1 MANKE
6 GVRMQHLKLYHLDT
20 LDHNGQTIYVEGPVS
35 ADQLRSFQMHKQL
48 DAFRKPKEQF
58 DALVDISEL
67 PEGRI
72 IIAHNGE
79 TLLGYVTFHYPDE
92 MERWS
97 EAGMKDLL
105 ELGAVEVADDYRGLG
120 LGSRMIRIAFEDGQL
135 ESYIIFTTEYYWHWD
150 LKGSGLSVWEY
161 RRMME
166 RLMKTVDMVWY
177 ATDDPEICS
186 HPANCLMVRMGKDVP
201 LASQEQ
207 FDHIRFV
214 RRFMY

>member
-1 MANKE
+1 
-6 GVRMQHLKLYHLDT
+6 
-20 LDHNGQTIYVEGPVS
+20 
-35 ADQLRSFQMHKQL
+35 
-48 DAFRKPKEQF
+48 
-58 DALVDISEL
+58 
-67 PEGRI
+67 
-72 IIAHNGE
+72 
-79 TLLGYVTFHYPDE
+79 
-92 MERWS
+92 
-97 EAGMKDLL
+97 MKDLL

-120 LGSRMIRIAFEDGQL
+120 LGSRMIRIAFEDRQL

-166 RLMKTVDMVWY
+166 HLMKTVDMVWY

>member
-1 MANKE
+1 
-6 GVRMQHLKLYHLDT
+6 MQHLKLYHLDT
-20 LDHNGQTIYVEGPVS
+20 LDHNGQTICVEGPVS

>member
-1 MANKE
+1 
-6 GVRMQHLKLYHLDT
+6 MQHLKLYHLDT
-20 LDHNGQTIYVEGPVS
+20 LDYNGQTIYVEGPVS

>member
-6 GVRMQHLKLYHLDT
+6 GVHMQHLKLYHLDT
-20 LDHNGQTIYVEGPVS
+20 LDHKGQTIYVEGPVS
-35 ADQLRSFQMHKQL
+35 ADHLRSFQMHKQL

-120 LGSRMIRIAFEDGQL
+120 LGSRMTRIAFEDGQL

>member
-1 MANKE
+1 
-6 GVRMQHLKLYHLDT
+6 MQHLKLHHLDT
-20 LDHNGQTIYVEGPVS
+20 LSHNGQKIFVEGPVS
-35 ADQLRSFQMHKQL
+35 VEQLRSFQMHPQL

-58 DALVDISEL
+58 DALVDISGL

-72 IIAHNGE
+72 IIAHDGG
-79 TLLGYVTFHYPDE
+79 TIFGYVTFHYPDE

-105 ELGAVEVADDYRGLG
+105 ELGAIEVADEYRGLG
-120 LGSRMIRIAFEDGQL
+120 LGSQMIRVAFEDGQL

-166 RLMKTVDMVWY
+166 RLMKTVNMVWY

-186 HPANCLMVRMGKDVP
+186 HPANCLMVRMGEDVP
-201 LASQEQ
+201 LTSREQ
-207 FDHIRFV
+207 FDRIRFV